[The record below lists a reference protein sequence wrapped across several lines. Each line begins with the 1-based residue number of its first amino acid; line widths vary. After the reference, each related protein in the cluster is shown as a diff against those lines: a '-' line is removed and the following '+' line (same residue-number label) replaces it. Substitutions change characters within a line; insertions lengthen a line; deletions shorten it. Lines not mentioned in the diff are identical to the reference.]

1 MTPAPKHRAMQFD
14 IIALGEPL
22 YELNQQPDGR
32 YLPGFGGDTSNVAI
46 AAARLGS
53 HCAYIGK
60 LGNDSFG
67 DAIAA
72 LWAKEGVDASAVACH
87 ATAQTGLYLVTH
99 GERGHQFSYYRKG
112 SAASLM
118 TPEDVPAELFARAK
132 YLHVSGISQA
142 ISETAS
148 ATVFAAIEAARKAK
162 VAVSYDTNLRT
173 RLWPIETARPAIE
186 KAAAL
191 SSLTKTSIED
201 AEALLGLTDP
211 SAIAAHFL
219 KLGAGA
225 VIVTLGAKGVY
236 VATSDTRAD
245 IAGFKVAAV
254 DATGAG
260 DAFTGALLS
269 ELSRGVKLL
278 AAARF
283 ANAAAALSTL
293 GYGAVEPLP
302 RRSAVEA
309 FLAKHQSVTAPA
321 RAHRP

>member
-1 MTPAPKHRAMQFD
+1 LTAQTLPAKHRAMQFD

-32 YLPGFGGDTSNVAI
+32 YLAGFGGDTSNVAI

-60 LGNDSFG
+60 LGNDPFG

-72 LWAKEGVDASAVACH
+72 LWEKEGVDSRQVGRH
-87 ATAQTGLYLVTH
+87 QTAQTGLYLVTH
-99 GERGHQFSYYRKG
+99 GERGHQFSYYRRG

-118 TPEDVPAELFARAK
+118 TPEDVRADFIGHAK

-142 ISETAS
+142 ISETARD
-148 ATVFAAIEAARKAK
+148 AVFAAIGAARKAN

-173 RLWPIETARPAIE
+173 RLWPIETAKPAIE
-186 KAAAL
+186 RAAAL
-191 SSLTKTSIED
+191 SSITKTSIED
-201 AEALLGLTDP
+201 AETLTGLSDP
-211 SAIAAHFL
+211 SAIANYFL

-225 VIVTLGAKGVY
+225 VVVTLGAKGVH
-236 VATSDTRAD
+236 VATPERHAE
-245 IAGFKVAAV
+245 IAGFEVAAV

-269 ELSRGVKLL
+269 ELSRGVDLFG
-278 AAARF
+278 AARF

-302 RRSAVEA
+302 RRPEVEA
-309 FLAKHQSVTAPA
+309 FLAKH
-321 RAHRP
+321 

>member
-1 MTPAPKHRAMQFD
+1 MIPPAKHHAMQFD

-32 YLPGFGGDTSNVAI
+32 YLPGFGGDTSNVVI

-60 LGNDSFG
+60 LGNDPFG
-67 DAIAA
+67 DAIAE
-72 LWAKEGVDASAVACH
+72 LWAREGVDSSQVARH

-118 TPEDVPAELFARAK
+118 TPEDIPTDFIGRAK

-142 ISETAS
+142 ISENACE
-148 ATVFAAIEAARKAK
+148 AVFAVIDAARNAN
-162 VAVSYDTNLRT
+162 VAISYDTNLRT
-173 RLWPIETARPAIE
+173 RLWPVETARPAIE

-191 SSLTKTSIED
+191 STLTKTSLED
-201 AEALLGLTDP
+201 AEALTGLNHP
-211 SAIAAHFL
+211 PAIAAHFL

-225 VIVTLGAKGVY
+225 VIVTLGARGVY
-236 VATSDTRAD
+236 LATPENQTE
-245 IAGFKVAAV
+245 IAGFAVAAV

-269 ELSRGVKLL
+269 ELSRGVELF

-302 RRSAVEA
+302 RRTAVEA
-309 FLAKHQSVTAPA
+309 FLAKH
-321 RAHRP
+321 

>member
-1 MTPAPKHRAMQFD
+1 MHGCMQFD
-14 IIALGEPL
+14 VIALGEPL

-53 HCAYIGK
+53 RCAYIGK
-60 LGNDSFG
+60 LGNDPFG
-67 DAIAA
+67 DAISA
-72 LWAKEGVDASAVACH
+72 LWEKEGIDSGHVARH
-87 ATAQTGLYLVTH
+87 PTAQTGLYLVTH
-99 GERGHQFSYYRKG
+99 SERGHQFSYYRKG
-112 SAASLM
+112 SAASLII
-118 TPEDVPAELFARAK
+118 PEDIPIDFIARAK

-142 ISETAS
+142 ISETAR
-148 ATVFAAIEAARKAK
+148 AAVFTAIEVARAAT

-191 SSLTKTSIED
+191 SNLTKTSIED
-201 AEALLGLTDP
+201 AEILTGLTKP
-211 SAIAAHFL
+211 SEIAAHFL
-219 KLGAGA
+219 NLGAGA
-225 VIVTLGAKGVY
+225 LIVTLGAKGVH
-236 VATSDTRAD
+236 VATAERSAD

-269 ELSRGVKLL
+269 ELSQGADLFT
-278 AAARF
+278 AARF
-283 ANAAAALSTL
+283 ANAAATLSTL

-302 RRSAVEA
+302 RRHEVEA
-309 FLAKHQSVTAPA
+309 FLAKH
-321 RAHRP
+321 

>member
-1 MTPAPKHRAMQFD
+1 MQFD

-32 YLPGFGGDTSNVAI
+32 YLPGFGGDTFNVAI

-53 HCAYIGK
+53 RCAYVGK
-60 LGNDSFG
+60 LGNDPFG

-72 LWAKEGVDASAVACH
+72 LWAKEGVDASAVARH

-118 TPEDVPAELFARAK
+118 TPEDVPVDLITRAK

-142 ISETAS
+142 ISETARE
-148 ATVFAAIEAARKAK
+148 AVFAAIDAARKAK

-186 KAAAL
+186 KAVAL
-191 SSLTKTSIED
+191 SSLTKTSVED
-201 AEALLGLTDP
+201 AEALIGLSDP

-225 VIVTLGAKGVY
+225 VLVTLGAKGVH
-236 VATSDTRAD
+236 VATPSLHAE
-245 IAGFKVAAV
+245 IEGFSVAAV

-269 ELSRGVKLL
+269 ELSRGVDLFV
-278 AAARF
+278 AARF

-302 RRSAVEA
+302 HRATVEA
-309 FLAKHQSVTAPA
+309 FLAKH
-321 RAHRP
+321 

>member
-1 MTPAPKHRAMQFD
+1 MQFD

-32 YLPGFGGDTSNVAI
+32 YLPGFGGDTSNVVI

-60 LGNDSFG
+60 LGNDPFG
-67 DAIAA
+67 DAIAE
-72 LWAKEGVDASAVACH
+72 LWAREGVDSSQVARH

-118 TPEDVPAELFARAK
+118 RPEDVHIDAIARAK

-142 ISETAS
+142 ISETARD
-148 ATVFAAIEAARKAK
+148 AVFAAIAVARAAQ

-173 RLWPIETARPAIE
+173 RLWPVETARPAIE
-186 KAAAL
+186 RAAAL
-191 SSLTKTSIED
+191 SSLTKTSLED
-201 AEALLGLTDP
+201 AEALTGLTDP
-211 SAIAAHFL
+211 QAIAAHFL

-225 VIVTLGAKGVY
+225 VIVTLGAKGVHI
-236 VATSDTRAD
+236 ATTERHAE
-245 IAGFKVAAV
+245 IAGFKVDAL

-260 DAFTGALLS
+260 DAFTGALLA
-269 ELSRGVKLL
+269 ELSRGQDLF
-278 AAARF
+278 AAAHF

-293 GYGAVEPLP
+293 GYGAVDPLP
-302 RRSAVEA
+302 NRPEVEL
-309 FLAKHQSVTAPA
+309 FLSTH
-321 RAHRP
+321 

>member
-1 MTPAPKHRAMQFD
+1 MTLTPKHRVMQFD

-32 YLPGFGGDTSNVAI
+32 YLAGFGGDTSNVVI

-53 HCAYIGK
+53 RCAYIGK
-60 LGNDSFG
+60 LGNDPFG
-67 DAIAA
+67 DAIAG
-72 LWAKEGVDASAVACH
+72 LWAREGVDSSQVGRH

-118 TPEDVPAELFARAK
+118 APKDVPVDLVAQTK

-142 ISETAS
+142 ISETAC
-148 ATVFAAIEAARKAK
+148 AAVFAAIDAARNAN

-173 RLWPIETARPAIE
+173 RLWPAETARPAIE
-186 KAAAL
+186 KAAAR
-191 SSLTKTSIED
+191 SNVTKTSIED
-201 AEALLGLTDP
+201 ADALLGLNDP
-211 SAIAAHFL
+211 AAIAAHFL
-219 KLGAGA
+219 ELGAGA

-236 VATSDTRAD
+236 VATHDTRAD
-245 IAGFKVAAV
+245 LAGFKVDAV

-269 ELSRGVKLL
+269 ELSRGAKLL

-309 FLAKHQSVTAPA
+309 FLAKH
-321 RAHRP
+321 

>member
-1 MTPAPKHRAMQFD
+1 MTSTPKHRAMQFD
-14 IIALGEPL
+14 ITALGEPL

-32 YLPGFGGDTSNVAI
+32 YLAGFGGDTSNVVI

-53 HCAYIGK
+53 HCGYIGK
-60 LGNDSFG
+60 LGNDPFG

-72 LWAKEGVDASAVACH
+72 LWEKEGVESSHVARH

-118 TPEDVPAELFARAK
+118 APKDVPVDFVARAK

-142 ISETAS
+142 ISDTAC
-148 ATVFAAIEAARKAK
+148 AAVFAAIDAARKAH

-191 SSLTKTSIED
+191 SSLTKTSVED
-201 AEALLGLTDP
+201 AEAMTGLSDP

-236 VATSDTRAD
+236 VAAHDTRAE
-245 IAGFKVAAV
+245 IAGFKVEAV

-269 ELSRGVKLL
+269 ELARGVKLL

-302 RRSAVEA
+302 RRSIVEA
-309 FLAKHQSVTAPA
+309 FLAKH
-321 RAHRP
+321 

>member
-1 MTPAPKHRAMQFD
+1 MQFD

-32 YLPGFGGDTSNVAI
+32 YLAGFGGDTSNVAI

-53 HCAYIGK
+53 RCAYIGK
-60 LGNDSFG
+60 LGNDPFG

-72 LWAKEGVDASAVACH
+72 LWAKEGVDSSNVARH

-118 TPEDVPAELFARAK
+118 TPEDVPASAIARAK

-142 ISETAS
+142 ISETARE
-148 ATVFAAIEAARKAK
+148 AVLAAIDVAREAN

-173 RLWPIETARPAIE
+173 RLWPVDTARPAIE
-186 KAAAL
+186 KAVAH
-191 SSLTKTSIED
+191 SSLTKTSVED
-201 AEALLGLTDP
+201 AEALIGLNDP
-211 SAIAAHFL
+211 AAIAAHFL

-225 VIVTLGAKGVY
+225 VIVTLGPKGVY
-236 VATSDTRAD
+236 VATPDTRAD
-245 IAGFKVAAV
+245 IPGFKIDAV

-269 ELSRGVKLL
+269 ELSRGAKLVS
-278 AAARF
+278 AARF

-302 RRSAVEA
+302 RRAAVEA
-309 FLAKHQSVTAPA
+309 FLARH
-321 RAHRP
+321 